1 MVQPPMNQEELA
13 MFDRVFAELAE
24 IRAENHDL
32 RRRFEASAT
41 DDRTIALKV
50 AAGIIGR
57 SDEFLRRKLTHGAKF
72 GEKIEGRWVIHA
84 ALLREW
90 WAARKAGAR

>member
-1 MVQPPMNQEELA
+1 MDKESHA
-13 MFDRVFAELAE
+13 MFERVFAELDE
-24 IRAENHDL
+24 LRAENRVL
-32 RRRFEASAT
+32 RRRLETSAP
-41 DDRTIALKV
+41 DDGTIALKV

-57 SDEFLRRKLTHGAKF
+57 SDELLRRKLIHGAKF
-72 GEKIEGRWVIHA
+72 GEKIEGRWVIYA